1 MRKCA
6 APEGRI
12 ANHHNDIDDDGGDA
26 QNEILHHLR
35 LVRQDKLRK
44 QGGQKNNAFGIGEIY
59 EHRALKQFAARLR
72 LRQRIQ
78 VDRPCRPP
86 LLDTQPDQVGGAGLF

>member
-1 MRKCA
+1 MIQAWRAEASSAPTSINSEPKTLFNAFICFGPLIHAEMRCA
-6 APEGRI
+6 GRI

-44 QGGQKNNAFGIGEIY
+44 QGGQKTMLLGLVRFTNT
-59 EHRALKQFAARLR
+59 AR
-72 LRQRIQ
+72 
-78 VDRPCRPP
+78 
-86 LLDTQPDQVGGAGLF
+86 